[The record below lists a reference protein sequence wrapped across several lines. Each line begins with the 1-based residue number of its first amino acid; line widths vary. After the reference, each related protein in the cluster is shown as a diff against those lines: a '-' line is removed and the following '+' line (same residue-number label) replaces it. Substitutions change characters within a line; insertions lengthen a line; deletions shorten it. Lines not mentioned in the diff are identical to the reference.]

1 MTTAPQAAG
10 LRVSSRDNPL
20 LVKLRKLVQQPAAY
34 RKLGEYWLEGEHLC
48 AAAVA
53 RGVQAEVA
61 LITEEAWAD
70 ARWHA
75 LASRARRIAIVP
87 AALFAAVSAV
97 ESPVGL
103 GFVIAHTPPSALLP
117 AVDTVVLDR
126 LQDAGNV
133 GTILRSAA
141 AFGVRQVLALKGT
154 AALWSPKALRA
165 GMGAHFALH
174 LVEQLSPDDL
184 AGLGLPLVATSS
196 HAEQA
201 VCDARLPSPC
211 AWLLG
216 HEGQGVAPELLARC
230 ALTVGIPQPGG
241 GESLNVGVAAS
252 VCLYEAMRQRR
263 QAGAASGAARA

>member
-1 MTTAPQAAG
+1 MTPVAHAPVVVP
-10 LRVSSRDNPL
+10 VSARDNPL
-20 LVKLRKLVQQPAAY
+20 LTKLRKLVQQPAAY

-48 AAAVA
+48 AAAAA
-53 RGVQAEVA
+53 RGVRAVVA
-61 LITEEAWAD
+61 LITEEAWTHP
-70 ARWHA
+70 RWQA
-75 LASRARRIAIVP
+75 LASQAARVAVVP
-87 AALFAAVSAV
+87 AGLFASVSAV

-103 GFVIAHTPPSALLP
+103 GFLIAHEPPAALLP

-154 AALWSPKALRA
+154 AAMWSPKVLRA

-174 LVEQLSPDDL
+174 LVEHLTADDL
-184 AGLGLPLVATSS
+184 AALQLPLLATSS
-196 HAEQA
+196 HAAQA
-201 VCDARLPSPC
+201 VCDARLPAPC

-241 GESLNVGVAAS
+241 EESLNVGVAAS
-252 VCLYEAMRQRR
+252 VCLYESMRQRR
-263 QAGAASGAARA
+263 QAAT